1 MRGEQ
6 LERGQRHA
14 GVAQVVRQADDQRG
28 HRIHYRKNPPDPGAE
43 AGGRSQR
50 RAVRRILR
58 FMAQAQRASRF
69 FADPSFRRMAGMVLG
84 HRRILAVATCAMVID
99 ASCQGVIV
107 KLTSRLLG
115 EGIMEQ
121 DPSLGYWM
129 PLAFVGVFFVRGLA
143 NYASSYLVSSISQR
157 VLVALR
163 QSMFERLVRW
173 PQATLENTP
182 SGLVISKFI
191 NEASNAL
198 NLAAEVLTTL
208 VRESLTTV
216 VLLGMLLVDNWRLTM
231 LTVIV
236 GPLIAFV
243 LRSFSARLRRL
254 NIESQAMLGEMTRVV
269 QEAHEAGRVIKVYE
283 GAGYESARFERINLR
298 LRRFAM
304 KMQVAWSAA
313 TPATQVIAATGMA
326 IVIGVAMWQ
335 AHHGLLTTA
344 QFTEFLTAALLVL
357 QPLRHLASVN
367 SPMARLSAAAASV
380 FGMIDSA
387 AEEETG
393 RRELGRAQG
402 AIELRGVGFR
412 YPGAADAALEG
423 IDLVVRPGETIALVG
438 PSGAGKTTL
447 INLIPRFIRPTQGEI
462 RLDGVPLD
470 ELSLAAL
477 RRQIALVSQ
486 DVVLF
491 DDTIGA
497 NIAYGDCGDAAP
509 AAVRAAAEAAYLLP
523 MIEALPAGFD
533 TRIGENAVKL
543 SGGQR
548 QRLSIARALL
558 KNAPVL
564 LLDEATSALD
574 SESERYIQLSLER
587 LMSGRTTFVVAHRLS
602 TIERADRIVVL
613 EHGRIREIGSH
624 AELLA
629 GAGLYA
635 NLYRI
640 QFAA

>member
-1 MRGEQ
+1 
-6 LERGQRHA
+6 
-14 GVAQVVRQADDQRG
+14 
-28 HRIHYRKNPPDPGAE
+28 
-43 AGGRSQR
+43 
-50 RAVRRILR
+50 
-58 FMAQAQRASRF
+58 
-69 FADPSFRRMAGMVLG
+69 MAGMVFK
-84 HRRILAVATCAMVID
+84 HRKFLAFATCAMIVD

-107 KLTSRLLG
+107 KLTSRLLDK
-115 EGIMEQ
+115 GIIEQ
-121 DPSLGYWM
+121 DPQLGYWM

-143 NYASSYLVSSISQR
+143 SYAGSYLVSGISQR
-157 VLVALR
+157 VLVSLR
-163 QSMFERLVRW
+163 QAMFERLLRW

-182 SGLVISKFI
+182 SGVVLSKFI

-208 VRESLTTV
+208 VRESLTTA
-216 VLLGMLLVDNWRLTM
+216 VLLGMLLIDNWRLTM

-243 LRSFSARLRRL
+243 LRSFSRRLRRL
-254 NIESQAMLGEMTRVV
+254 NAESQAMLGEMTRVV
-269 QEAHEAGRVIKVYE
+269 QEAHEASRVIKVYD
-283 GAGYESARFERINLR
+283 GVRYESERFERINLR

-304 KMQVAWSAA
+304 KMQIAWSAA

-326 IVIGVAMWQ
+326 IVIAVAMWQ

-367 SPMARLSAAAASV
+367 SPIARMSAAAASV
-380 FGMIDSA
+380 FHMIDSA
-387 AEEETG
+387 AEEQTG
-393 RRELGRAQG
+393 WRRIERARG
-402 AIELRGVGFR
+402 EIELRGVGFR
-412 YPGAADAALEG
+412 YPGAAQPALDG
-423 IDLVVRPGETIALVG
+423 VDLRVRPGETVALVG
-438 PSGAGKTTL
+438 PSGGGKTTL
-447 INLIPRFIRPTQGEI
+447 VNLIPRFIRPTEGEI
-462 RLDGVPLD
+462 FLDGIALS
-470 ELSLAAL
+470 ELTLESL
-477 RRQIALVSQ
+477 RGQIALVSQ

-497 NIAYGDCGDAAP
+497 NIAYGACGGAGAEQ
-509 AAVRAAAEAAYLLP
+509 VRAAAQAAYLLP
-523 MIEALPAGFD
+523 LIESLPDGFD

-558 KNAPVL
+558 KDAPIL

-574 SESERYIQLSLER
+574 SESERFIQLSLEQ
-587 LMSGRTTFVVAHRLS
+587 LMSGRTTIVVAHRLS
-602 TIERADRIVVL
+602 TVERADRIVVL
-613 EHGRIREIGSH
+613 EHGHVREMGTH

-629 GAGLYA
+629 LGGLYA
-635 NLYRI
+635 SLHRI

>member
-1 MRGEQ
+1 MG
-6 LERGQRHA
+6 
-14 GVAQVVRQADDQRG
+14 
-28 HRIHYRKNPPDPGAE
+28 
-43 AGGRSQR
+43 R
-50 RAVRRILR
+50 RAI
-58 FMAQAQRASRF
+58 A
-69 FADPSFRRMAGMVLG
+69 FADPSLRRMLGMVLQ
-84 HRRILAVATCAMVID
+84 HRPFLALAFCTMLID
-99 ASCQGVIV
+99 SACQGVIAR
-107 KLTSRLLG
+107 LTSLLLAK
-115 EGIMEQ
+115 GIVER
-121 DPSLGYWM
+121 DPAFGYWM
-129 PLAFVGVFFVRGLA
+129 PAAFVGVFFIRGLA
-143 NYASSYLVSSISQR
+143 NFASSYLVSSVSQR
-157 VLVALR
+157 VLVQLR
-163 QSMFERLVRW
+163 QSMFERLLRW

-216 VLLGMLLVDNWRLTM
+216 ALLGLLLYDNWRLTL

-236 GPLIAFV
+236 GPVIAIV

-254 NIESQAMLGEMTRVV
+254 NVESQAMLGEMTRAV
-269 QEAHEAGRVIKVYE
+269 QEAHEASRVIKVYDGE
-283 GAGYESARFERINLR
+283 RYEAARFERINLR

-313 TPATQVIAATGMA
+313 TPATQLIAAVGLA
-326 IVIGVAMWQ
+326 LVISIAMWQ
-335 AHHGLLTTA
+335 SRAGLLSA
-344 QFTEFLTAALLVL
+344 DQFIEFLTAALLIL

-367 SPMARLSAAAASV
+367 SPIARMSAAADSV

-387 AEEETG
+387 SETETG
-393 RRELGRAQG
+393 QREIPHARG
-402 AIELRGVGFR
+402 AIELRHVGFC
-412 YPGAADAALEG
+412 YPGAASAALR
-423 IDLVVRPGETIALVG
+423 DVNLDVQPGETIALVG

-447 INLIPRFIRPTQGEI
+447 VNLIPRFIRPTEGEI
-462 RLDGVPLD
+462 YFDGIPVS
-470 ELSLAAL
+470 ELSLASL

-497 NIAYGDCGDAAP
+497 NIAYGGCGDARP
-509 AAVRAAAEAAYLLP
+509 EQVRAAAEAAFLLP
-523 MIEALPAGFD
+523 LIDALPAGFE

-558 KNAPVL
+558 KNAPIL

-587 LMSGRTTFVVAHRLS
+587 LMRGRTTFVVAHRLS
-602 TIERADRIVVL
+602 TIERADRIAVFD
-613 EHGRIREIGSH
+613 HGRIVEIGRH
-624 AELLA
+624 ADLLA
-629 GAGLYA
+629 RGGLYA
-635 NLYRI
+635 SLYRN